1 MASSPH
7 RWHSHLLLCGSLV
20 LVIASLFW
28 ARVVLIPMVLAIL
41 LTFVLSPLV
50 NVWEKIGLNRV
61 CATVLSVLIA
71 LLLFAGIG
79 LTMLLQIKNL
89 AADLPHYEEQITA
102 KIVSIRDAGKGSW
115 LEDVAA
121 MVEDISKKVD
131 SQDKSPMPV
140 TVESSR
146 LPFLQSAAI
155 SLLDLL
161 VSIGLVT
168 VLVIFMLIQREDLR
182 NRLIR
187 LWGNGNLTVMTQA
200 LDDAG
205 RRISRFLLMQLAT
218 NSVFALVLGVGLFF
232 IGVPYAFVWGLLGG
246 LFRYVPYL
254 GPFLAAI
261 CPVVLSFAVLPG
273 WLPVVSVIGLFVIL
287 ELIISNFVEP
297 RLYGRS
303 IGVSAVALLLA
314 ATFWAWLWG
323 PVGLILSI
331 PMTACLAVLGKY
343 VPPLE
348 FLHIL
353 LGDSQVLEPH
363 VIYYQRLL
371 AGDEEEA
378 NDFVEEFLAKHP
390 LASVF
395 DEILIPALVLAQR
408 NRNRGEITAEVHH
421 SMVQTTREVME
432 DMSLEPVVEGEDEPV
447 TAAPVLVFGCPA
459 RDEADELALEM
470 LRRLL
475 DPGKSRLEIVSHK
488 TLSAEVLS
496 RVQEEAPPLLVI
508 GMLPFRKLAH
518 TRYLCKRLRGQFP
531 GLRILVGC
539 WGMTAREERTR
550 TRLQEAGANQVAFSL
565 GESRDQLVP
574 FLQVLK
580 YGDSKEIAEPAMT

>member
-7 RWHSHLLLCGSLV
+7 RWHSHLLLWGSLI
-20 LVIASLFW
+20 LVIASLYW
-28 ARVVLIPMVLAIL
+28 ARIVLIPMVLAVL

-50 NVWEKIGLNRV
+50 NVWEKIGLNRL
-61 CATVLSVLIA
+61 CATVLTVLIA
-71 LLLFAGIG
+71 LLIFAGIG

-121 MVEDISKKVD
+121 MVQDISKKVG
-131 SQDKSPMPV
+131 SQEKTPMPV
-140 TVESSR
+140 TVETSR

-232 IGVPYAFVWGLLGG
+232 IGVPYPFVWGLLGG

-261 CPVVLSFAVLPG
+261 FPVVLSFAVLPG
-273 WLPVVSVIGLFVIL
+273 WLPVLSVIGLFVIL
-287 ELIISNFVEP
+287 EAIISNFVEP
-297 RLYGRS
+297 RLYGQS

-343 VPPLE
+343 VPQLE

-353 LGDSQVLEPH
+353 LGDSLVLEPH

-378 NDFVEEFLAKHP
+378 NDFVEEFLAKQP

-395 DEILIPALVLAQR
+395 DEILMPALVLAQR
-408 NRNRGEITAEVHH
+408 NRNRGEITGEVHH
-421 SMVQTTREVME
+421 SMIQTTREVME
-432 DMSLEPVVEGEDEPV
+432 DMSLEPVAEGEDEPLS
-447 TAAPVLVFGCPA
+447 ASPILVFGCPA

-475 DPGKSRLEIVSHK
+475 DPAKSRLEIVSPK

-531 GLRILVGC
+531 GLQILVGC
-539 WGMTAREERTR
+539 WGMAVREERTR
-550 TRLQEAGANQVAFSL
+550 ARLQEAGANQVAFSL

-580 YGDSKEIAEPAMT
+580 YGDSKEIAQPAMT